1 MKPFGQKASQNGS
14 LKPGKQA
21 DLVVV
26 DIHHPLGLTPQRVLS
41 DLVYSTSP
49 HQVRSVMVA
58 GQFILAD
65 GQLTLI
71 DETEVLDRIRPRNLP
86 L

>member
-1 MKPFGQKASQNGS
+1 M
-14 LKPGKQA
+14 
-21 DLVVV
+21 VV

-41 DLVYSTSP
+41 DLVYTTSP

-71 DETEVLDRIRPRNLP
+71 DESEVLDRIRPRNTSL
-86 L
+86 